1 MSKSPKKKPT
11 QKPSG
16 ATGKP
21 VKEDAGESVNP
32 VKTNAA
38 ENSTPDGKDE
48 AKERQSERETVA
60 EDDKPEKE
68 EAASSHEPHEHRE
81 FTVSDSPE
89 PRAKLITT
97 PVIVLLIA
105 VVAVGIY
112 AATTQSNLDETATR
126 AASLQKDLAKA
137 QGELSQSTALRESE
151 AIAHKGEKDQLEEQV
166 AALESA
172 LDSTKTAVGELK
184 DEKKQANK
192 ELSQFKRVSAQ
203 FKRMID
209 AGKLE
214 VVFRR
219 GRMVVNLPA
228 QVLFDSGS
236 AELSE
241 EGSDALKE
249 VAKILKTVKKKR
261 FIVGGHTDDRK
272 IFKANYDSNWELSA
286 ARATVVTKALIK
298 SGIKPWNLIAAGY
311 SQYAPVASNKTDQGR
326 QKNRRIEIIL
336 EPYLKDIELPDTRKK
351 KS

>member
-11 QKPSG
+11 QKPSPE
-16 ATGKP
+16 TGKP
-21 VKEDAGESVNP
+21 EKKEVLEEKRSVIENNKPPKEDDTPPGDPEED
-32 VKTNAA
+32 NADRA
-38 ENSTPDGKDE
+38 SETP
-48 AKERQSERETVA
+48 ERRSRLFVLPA
-60 EDDKPEKE
+60 
-68 EAASSHEPHEHRE
+68 
-81 FTVSDSPE
+81 V
-89 PRAKLITT
+89 
-97 PVIVLLIA
+97 VLL
-105 VVAVGIY
+105 VALVGVAIY
-112 AATTQSNLDETATR
+112 AATIRSDLDESIKREAGLR
-126 AASLQKDLAKA
+126 
-137 QGELSQSTALRESE
+137 GELTKVQVELRKTSVLREGE
-151 AIAHKGEKDQLEEQV
+151 ATAFTEEKGKLEEQV

-184 DEKKQANK
+184 DEKKQTTK
-192 ELSQFKRVSAQ
+192 ELAQFKAFSAR

-241 EGSDALKE
+241 NGSDALKE
-249 VAKILKTVKKKR
+249 VAKILKTVKNKR
-261 FIVGGHTDDRK
+261 FLVGGHTDDRK
-272 IFKANYDSNWELSA
+272 ILKAKYDSNWELAA

-298 SGIKPWNLIAAGY
+298 AGIRPWNLAAAGY

-336 EPYLKDIELPDTRKK
+336 EPNLKDIELPNTRKK